1 MKYYVLKCL
10 VEEDDY
16 QEKSYGVLLVD
27 EDMNRRYICNVTSNY
42 DKMKKLVDDMNE
54 FSVESCHTDNV
65 IEDFKYLQTA
75 GESTWFLSAF
85 YLFFQKIS

>member
-42 DKMKKLVDDMNE
+42 DKMKELVD
-54 FSVESCHTDNV
+54 
-65 IEDFKYLQTA
+65 KYL
-75 GESTWFLSAF
+75 LI
-85 YLFFQKIS
+85 K